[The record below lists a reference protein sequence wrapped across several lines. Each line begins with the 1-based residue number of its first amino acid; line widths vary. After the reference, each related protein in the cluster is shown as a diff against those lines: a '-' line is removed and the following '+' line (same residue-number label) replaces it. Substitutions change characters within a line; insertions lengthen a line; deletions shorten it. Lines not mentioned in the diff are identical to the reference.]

1 MQNERQKKQQK
12 EWVKRKLAEDP
23 DYFKNLGSKGG
34 KAKVPSKGFGMMSIT
49 NPEKH
54 RQASSKGG
62 TESNKKSVER
72 GWRDEHSNT
81 I

>member
-23 DYFKNLGSKGG
+23 DYFKKLGKKGG
-34 KAKVPSKGFGMMSIT
+34 KATVPTKGFGMMSLI

-54 RQASSKGG
+54 RQASIKGG
-62 TESNKKSVER
+62 AASNKKKIDKE
-72 GWRDEHSNT
+72 
-81 I
+81 